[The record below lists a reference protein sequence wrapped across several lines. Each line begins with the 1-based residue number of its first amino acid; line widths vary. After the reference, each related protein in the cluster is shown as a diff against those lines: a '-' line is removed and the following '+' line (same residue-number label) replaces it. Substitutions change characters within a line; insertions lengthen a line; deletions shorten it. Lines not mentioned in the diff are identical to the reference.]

1 MDGTLT
7 LKAARVNAGKTLEDV
22 SAIMQVSVGTLSNWE
37 NNKTKIDAQML
48 FKLCNLY
55 RVSRD
60 TIFLPEISKAEKLFG
75 KMRIPTEQFEK

>member
-37 NNKTKIDAQML
+37 NNKTKIDARML

-60 TIFLPEISKAEKLFG
+60 TIFLPEISAES
-75 KMRIPTEQFEK
+75 